1 MAGHRYLESNRIL
14 WNTWTQNDL
23 DSDHHRDVATVRAGG
38 LTVRSIE
45 REALGDVRGR
55 SLLHLQ
61 CNMGSDTLSWARLGA
76 HVTGVDIADAAIA
89 QARALAAETGL
100 PARFLRSDLYALP
113 DVLDEQFD
121 IVIASYGALCW
132 LPDLTRWAEISARYL
147 RPGGTFLLVEMHPC
161 AMMLETTSEDG
172 RSVRVNSS
180 YFHAA
185 EPMAED
191 ARGLPADAAAN
202 APKSVYIWH
211 YSLGEVVSALIQ
223 AGLCIESL
231 REFPLAH
238 YQQFPCLVRGDDGW
252 WRWPSA
258 ENTLPMLFSVTAT
271 KPQAAP
277 HGQTAC

>member
-1 MAGHRYLESNRIL
+1 MTDYLESNRIL
-14 WNTWTQNDL
+14 WNTWTQHDL
-23 DSDHHRDVATVRAGG
+23 ESDHHQNVAGFRAGG
-38 LTVRSIE
+38 LTLRSIE

-76 HVTGVDIADAAIA
+76 RVTGVDISDAAIA
-89 QARALAAETGL
+89 QARALAAETSL
-100 PARFLRSDLYALP
+100 SARFLRSDLYALP

-121 IVIASYGALCW
+121 IVFASYGALCW
-132 LPDLTRWAEISARYL
+132 LPDLTRWAEIVARYL
-147 RPGGTFLLVEMHPC
+147 CPGGTFLLVEMHPY

-172 RSVRVNSS
+172 LNFRVNSP
-180 YFHAA
+180 YFQTA
-185 EPMAED
+185 EPQVEAV
-191 ARGLPADAAAN
+191 RGQPVGVAASV
-202 APKSVYIWH
+202 PQSVYIWH
-211 YSLGEVVSALIQ
+211 YSLGEVVTALIQ
-223 AGLCIESL
+223 AGLCVQHL

-258 ENTLPMLFSVTAT
+258 DNTLPMLFSVAAT

-277 HGQTAC
+277 QGQTAC